1 MSLNAT
7 ETPDQNATGTAEIP
21 EKEAALVLGVVQD
34 GEGDVDGAEHAS
46 KEVMSEQVSVTVP
59 GAMRGSGKDV
69 TDASKQDADKNVVER
84 LEEEP
89 TAVSEGLPLLED
101 FAGESA
107 VEMPKQALTAVAET
121 LEDPGDESDTSKSV
135 AEVTGHMPAAV
146 SDVWQDDR
154 EDVESNVDKAKV
166 QEISQPVR
174 IRMTSADKLCAR
186 VLVIEW
192 EDGGNLRQR
201 WRSADDALENGW
213 FEVEKLLPPTAT
225 NIAVQ
230 FQLKCPRKNLDVY
243 AVDRHNGCSWV
254 MLGKERYAPEVICLR
269 VGAGHFSDPIDVV
282 FELKGPVHRCF
293 VHRAWNAARQGGTP
307 EEWEFWDDED
317 SKPPCEGLP
326 ATLAAANDAISP
338 QVFEDPKSYLRACEC
353 RLAASVQALLDVHRE
368 TLRALQGLDS
378 SCNWNWLRANMGTSF
393 SAGLMIAAVPSTILL
408 PPLGIGLAIA
418 GSVASTAAY
427 GGDAMQERW
436 SLGRLRRQLSWDN
449 WNAFVVIDLLRAWVL
464 ALKETEPYLKKHA
477 APGVDDQ
484 LMSDPGK
491 TKNQPSSSSTAIR
504 MATGVVT
511 TFSDEAAAALP
522 VLGPAGVIV
531 GAVMSTGIAIHGW
544 TSQKFSQ
551 KEVRAKL
558 ADLKRRLICH
568 QFLLARLGALR
579 CPLCD
584 LCISENEPAA
594 RCAAQLHVFH
604 KSCVVGK
611 SLNSCA
617 CCASTLDVDEGS
629 LSTWANVLARQ
640 RSTQDAVDGTASS
653 AAPPSLAPP
662 SVQEGGGL
670 EESFWHLLGCLDAVE
685 NRLATIELRLGKKVP
700 ETVQSSRSSR
710 LLSDFSPFGNRSSKK
725 KKEPLRNEEFF

>member
-477 APGVDDQ
+477 APGV
-484 LMSDPGK
+484 
-491 TKNQPSSSSTAIR
+491 
-504 MATGVVT
+504 VT